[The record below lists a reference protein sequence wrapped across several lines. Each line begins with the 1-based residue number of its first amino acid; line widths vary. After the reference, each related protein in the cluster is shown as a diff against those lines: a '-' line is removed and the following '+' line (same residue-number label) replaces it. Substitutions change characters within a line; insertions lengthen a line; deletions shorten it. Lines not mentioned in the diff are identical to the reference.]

1 MVSAG
6 GLLGFVA
13 VFIFIVVVV
22 GGGTGG
28 SGVIQDKLSPAGRAS
43 MPCLLTGY
51 GNSVVRWGTSSS
63 GVSSECQ
70 QQLSFSQRRDA
81 PLPGCFIASPPPTLA
96 HQFLPFQGVP
106 KSSTLSPLGVTF
118 RG

>member
-13 VFIFIVVVV
+13 VFIFIVVVG

-51 GNSVVRWGTSSS
+51 GNSVLRWGTSSS

-81 PLPGCFIASPPPTLA
+81 PLPGCFIASP
-96 HQFLPFQGVP
+96 
-106 KSSTLSPLGVTF
+106 SPLPLHISSFPFKEYPRVAHFPPWG
-118 RG
+118 